1 MGLFG
6 KKKIEKIDYNKA
18 EKQPAV
24 KSSICTGE
32 MVAGFIDI
40 DTGKFHDYMLI
51 KNDAELELFCMRC
64 DIESSDL
71 KRIL

>member
-6 KKKIEKIDYNKA
+6 KKKTEKIDYDKTK
-18 EKQPAV
+18 KQPAV

-51 KNDAELELFCMRC
+51 RNDAELEGFCMRC
-64 DIESSDL
+64 GIETSDL